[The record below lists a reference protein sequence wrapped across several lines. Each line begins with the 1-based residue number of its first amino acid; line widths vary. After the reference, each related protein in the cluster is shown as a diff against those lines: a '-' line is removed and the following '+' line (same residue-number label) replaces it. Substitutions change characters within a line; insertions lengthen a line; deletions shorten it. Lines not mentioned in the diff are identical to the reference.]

1 MCLLYVITQ
10 FNMNQ
15 FATQEFNQASHNPHF
30 MGATKWMYLGKFN
43 LLMEANEWIEYVNNN
58 LANFSFKI

>member
-1 MCLLYVITQ
+1 MCTLYVITQ

-30 MGATKWMYLGKFN
+30 IGATKLMYVTGK
-43 LLMEANEWIEYVNNN
+43 I
-58 LANFSFKI
+58 